1 MEDRI
6 VMPLG
11 KNKMAVLVVE
21 AFDGDVDIERILKID
36 YANLLG
42 EILTFPV
49 VFNRI
54 ANMKAEMG
62 NIVAENK
69 LDLDIFEAQLYEEHR
84 GRLAA
89 SSDKTKGPSIKD
101 VESSVMRDPK
111 LSLKKKSF
119 YTMQKNFE
127 YLDSLYW
134 SAKSKDQKLNV
145 LSEKITPEEFE
156 KELVEGSINGVMI
169 KMKNKAIKG

>member
-1 MEDRI
+1 MEEKI
-6 VMPLG
+6 VINLG
-11 KNKMAVLVVE
+11 KNKMAVLVVQ

-62 NIVAENK
+62 NIVAEAK
-69 LDLDIFEAQLYEEHR
+69 LDLDIYEAQLYEEHR
-84 GRLAA
+84 GKLTA

-101 VESSVMRDPK
+101 VESSVMRDSK
-111 LSLKKKSF
+111 LTIRKKDF
-119 YTMQKNFE
+119 YALQRNFE

-156 KELVEGSINGVMI
+156 KDLVEGSINGVMI